1 MAISLIGL
9 SWFQLYWISNV
20 IELSKQRFEKDALA
34 SLDKVALRLERNEM
48 AVVAT
53 NSFAFFEASDKH
65 FDKSVEVYDIN
76 LLEEIDS
83 AENTMWFKS
92 NTKGHIKIIVRT
104 DSSQELHEFVN
115 DTSFSIAE
123 IQVMANIEGDSGIA
137 KLTLDRI
144 NRKRKVFTRVVEE
157 MMFHEVR
164 ETQRVHPAIIDSLLR
179 EEFNSHG
186 IYLSFEFGIY
196 DGQEKEFRIVKAN
209 NEELLKS
216 STLTAS
222 LFPNDIIGNTL
233 SLMVSFPDKNQY
245 LIRKIWLSLFTS
257 IFFILMIIAI
267 FSYVVY
273 KVVHQKKL
281 SDLKNDFINNMTH
294 EFKTPIAT
302 VSLASEALQEESVYS
317 SRETMLRYVGVI
329 QQESKRLGIQVEKVL
344 QLASMDKESISFDKK
359 EVIMNSIITVAVDRA
374 IFQIE
379 EKRGELKVQLLDS
392 NLEIV
397 ADETHL
403 ANAIFNLL
411 DNAIK
416 YSAGPPKIELSA
428 IADNDRI
435 IINIKDNG
443 IGLSKNQQ
451 EDIFEKFYRVPT
463 GNLHDVKGFGL
474 GLNYVKYVIEGHKGK
489 INVSSK
495 LGKGSTFSL
504 ELPINS

>member
-196 DGQEKEFRIVKAN
+196 DAKEKEFRIVKAN

-317 SRETMLRYVGVI
+317 SRE
-329 QQESKRLGIQVEKVL
+329 
-344 QLASMDKESISFDKK
+344 LASMDKESISFDKK